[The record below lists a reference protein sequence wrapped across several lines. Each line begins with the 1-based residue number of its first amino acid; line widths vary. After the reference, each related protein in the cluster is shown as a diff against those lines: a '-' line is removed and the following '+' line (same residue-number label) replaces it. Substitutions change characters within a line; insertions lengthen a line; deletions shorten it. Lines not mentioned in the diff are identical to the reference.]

1 MIPRDAVE
9 ELQRAASSP
18 DDGDLPRGAL
28 VIARIEHPHLDP
40 APSLARLTRL
50 GALAMVRLERLG
62 RTAGAY
68 EQIAAL
74 NQLLFEDEGFHPNED
89 DYEDPRNSML
99 NDVLE
104 RRTGIPITLSLVFM
118 EVARRC
124 GVHAEGVNFP
134 GHFLVKGRSNRF
146 DTEEPHDIIIDPFN
160 RGAVLTDAQCREL
173 LRRVAGDEAVFDRRM
188 LAPVGRRGILVRMLN
203 NVKRLYVGMRSF
215 PQARDA
221 VDLLLALDPLA
232 INELRDRGLI
242 AYHLDDH
249 VRALRDL
256 EAYLRATSRVTASGT
271 EADGQPP
278 DEEHREIWD
287 HVKALRR
294 RIAGMN

>member
-1 MIPRDAVE
+1 MIPREAIA
-9 ELQRAASSP
+9 ELQRAAASP

-40 APSLARLTRL
+40 APSMARLTRL
-50 GALAMVRLERLG
+50 GAIATARLERLG

-89 DYEDPRNSML
+89 DYEDPRNSLL

-104 RRTGIPITLSLVFM
+104 RRTGIPITLSIVFM

-124 GVHAEGVNFP
+124 GVHADGVNFP

-146 DTEEPHDIIIDPFN
+146 DPEDPHDIVIDPFN
-160 RGAVLTDAQCREL
+160 RGAILGEAQCREL
-173 LRRVAGDEAVFDRRM
+173 LRQVAGDEAVFDRRM
-188 LAPVGRRGILVRMLN
+188 LAAVGKRTILLRMLN
-203 NVKRLYVGMRSF
+203 NLKHLYVGMRSF
-215 PQARDA
+215 PQARDV

-232 INELRDRGLI
+232 TTELRDRGLI
-242 AYHLDDH
+242 AYQLDDYA
-249 VRALRDL
+249 RALRDL
-256 EAYLRATSRVTASGT
+256 EAYLRATSRPPSS
-271 EADGQPP
+271 EAEAQEESP
-278 DEEHREIWD
+278 DEELRQIWD
-287 HVKALRR
+287 HVKSLRR
-294 RIAGMN
+294 RMAGLN

>member
-1 MIPRDAVE
+1 MIPRDAIE

-28 VIARIEHPHLDP
+28 IIARIEHPHLDP

-50 GALAMVRLERLG
+50 GALAMARIERLG

-74 NQLLFEDEGFHPNED
+74 NQLIFEDEGFHPNED
-89 DYEDPRNSML
+89 DYEDPCNSML

-146 DTEEPHDIIIDPFN
+146 DTEDPHDIIVDPFN
-160 RGAVLTDAQCREL
+160 RGAVLNEAQCRDL
-173 LRRVAGDEAVFDRRM
+173 LQRVAGDEAVFDRRM
-188 LAPVGRRGILVRMLN
+188 LAPIGKHGMLVRMLN
-203 NVKRLYVGMRSF
+203 NLKRLYVGMRSF
-215 PQARDA
+215 PQARGV

-232 INELRDRGLI
+232 VHELRDRGLI

-249 VRALRDL
+249 VQALRDL
-256 EAYLRATSRVTASGT
+256 EAYLRAASLTTVG
-271 EADGQPP
+271 EAQPDEQPP
-278 DEEHREIWD
+278 DEEHREVWD